1 MIRMHP
7 EMDLENETRIRSTH
21 AAKREEAA
29 AIFAAQG
36 LPTRTWEEYK
46 YCDLSKHLDWTAE
59 LIGDVPQPDEL
70 KVIIDNWLS
79 NWGLT
84 GARVILFADGKPISL
99 PHDLPDGLSITW
111 ILEGAEPSAMG
122 TLAAPNTDPMI
133 ARNASEW
140 SGGVHLRVGQGKE
153 IEVPIVVLHVH
164 RSPQRLRADLRFL
177 VEVESSASLTLVEAY
192 AGVAGCGRS
201 QLNVV
206 GETLVA
212 EGARVTHLRIQD
224 DAADAQQVNTSIT
237 SQQANSQ
244 SWQFTLT
251 TGGALVRNNT
261 QVQLEGQ
268 YGEAHLLGLYLGNDR
283 QLMDNHTLVDHRV
296 PNCNSNELYKGA
308 LQGKATAV
316 FNGKIYVRRDAQKTN
331 AFQSNRN
338 ILLSPGATVNTKP
351 QLEIYADDVKCSHG
365 TSTGQLDPSALF
377 YLRSRGLGV
386 ESARKLLLQAFLDEV
401 VQQVTLPS
409 FQDAVRERVYAWLQQ
424 P

>member
-1 MIRMHP
+1 MHP
-7 EMDLENETRIRSTH
+7 EMDLENETRIHTTPAGR
-21 AAKREEAA
+21 REDAA

-36 LPTRTWEEYK
+36 LPSRMWEEYK

-59 LIGDVPQPDEL
+59 PIVEVPEPDEL
-70 KVIIDNWLS
+70 KILIDHWLS

-84 GARVILFADGKPISL
+84 GARVILFADGKPISF
-99 PHDLPDGLSITW
+99 PHDLPDGLSIAW
-111 ILEGAEPSAMG
+111 ISEGAEPSALG

-133 ARNASEW
+133 ARNAAEW
-140 SGGVHLRVGQGKE
+140 SGGVHLRVAQGKE

-164 RSPQRLRADLRFL
+164 RSPHSLRADLRLL
-177 VEVESSASLTLVEAY
+177 VEVEPSASLSLVEAY
-192 AGVAGCGRS
+192 TGVAGCGRS

-212 EGARVTHLRIQD
+212 ESARVTHLRIQD
-224 DAADAQQVNTSIT
+224 DAAEAQQVNTSIT
-237 SQQANSQ
+237 SQQTNSQ

-251 TGGALVRNNT
+251 SGGALVRNNT
-261 QVQLEGQ
+261 HVLLEGQ
-268 YGEAHLLGLYLGNDR
+268 YGEAHLLGLYLGNHR
-283 QLMDNHTLVDHRV
+283 QLIDNHTLVDHRV

-338 ILLSPGATVNTKP
+338 ILLSPGSTVNTKP

-409 FQDAVRERVYAWLQQ
+409 FQEAVRERVYAWLQQ

>member
-1 MIRMHP
+1 MHV
-7 EMDLENETRIRSTH
+7 EMDLDNETRIRTAS
-21 AAKREEAA
+21 AGRREAA

-46 YCDLSKHLDWTAE
+46 YCDLSKHLNWTAE
-59 LIGDVPQPDEL
+59 PISEVAHTADLNLIVDR
-70 KVIIDNWLS
+70 WLS

-84 GARVILFADGKPISL
+84 GARVILLADGKPISL
-99 PHDLPDGLSITW
+99 PHDLPEGLSIKW
-111 ILEGAEPSAMG
+111 IQEGAEPALMG
-122 TLAAPNTDPMI
+122 MLAAPNSDPMI
-133 ARNASEW
+133 ARNAAEW
-140 SGGVHLRVGQGKE
+140 SNGVQLRLGKGKE
-153 IEVPIVVLHVH
+153 IEVPIVLLHVH
-164 RSPQRLRADLRFL
+164 QSSQPLRADFRFL
-177 VEVESSASLTLVEAY
+177 FELESSSSLTLVEAY
-192 AGVAGCGRS
+192 AGAAGCGRS

-206 GETLVA
+206 GETVVA
-212 EGARVTHLRIQD
+212 EGARFKHLRIQD
-224 DAADAQQVNTSIT
+224 DGSESQQVNTSIT
-237 SQQANSQ
+237 SQHANSQ
-244 SWQFTLT
+244 TWQFTFT
-251 TGGALVRNNT
+251 SGGALVRNNT
-261 QVQLEGQ
+261 QVQFEGQ
-268 YGEAHLLGLYLGNDR
+268 HGEAHLLGLYLGHDR
-283 QLMDNHTLVDHRV
+283 QLIDNHTLVDHRV

-308 LQGKATAV
+308 LQGKSTAV

-338 ILLSPGATVNTKP
+338 ILLSTGSTVNTKP

-409 FQDAVRERVYAWLQQ
+409 FQEAVRERVYAWLQQ